1 MFSED
6 MSVFYDLGGFAQA
19 ATYTTRAGVS
29 TPVVVLVDTSLTSYG
44 QTGQTQVGTAVISVR
59 TSEVPE
65 APRRGDT
72 FTLATGKVYT
82 VDSLQTGDDMEH
94 KVFAA

>member
-1 MFSED
+1 MFAED
-6 MSVFYDLGGFAQA
+6 MSVFYDLDGFAKA

-29 TPVVVLVDTSLTSYG
+29 TPVVVLVDTNLTSYG
-44 QTGQTQVGTAVISVR
+44 QTAQAQVGTAVISVR

-72 FTLATGKVYT
+72 FTLATGRVYT
-82 VDSLQTGDDMEH
+82 VDSQQSGDDMEH